1 MAEAA
6 KKPKPLALDVQV
18 SNYFTSRRQ
27 SGVEGLALLDK
38 CIRRV
43 AEHRDWDA
51 LSRFVVGAMPTGNRS
66 KVVRIIGA
74 AFGQRLTFKTDKKH
88 PTGGSFVMG
97 WEGAFPLKGSNT
109 YTAVTEAI
117 KKGMGWDEVA
127 FIKELPKA
135 DKKPRTV
142 SDEAEKKVVKHL
154 LAYLAQREAEGFSTG
169 TILADVQK
177 ELVAK
182 KASKSADVEKKVVN
196 GVTVFEP
203 SF

>member
-1 MAEAA
+1 
-6 KKPKPLALDVQV
+6 
-18 SNYFTSRRQ
+18 
-27 SGVEGLALLDK
+27 
-38 CIRRV
+38 
-43 AEHRDWDA
+43 
-51 LSRFVVGAMPTGNRS
+51 
-66 KVVRIIGA
+66 
-74 AFGQRLTFKTDKKH
+74 
-88 PTGGSFVMG
+88 
-97 WEGAFPLKGSNT
+97 
-109 YTAVTEAI
+109 
-117 KKGMGWDEVA
+117 
-127 FIKELPKA
+127 LPKA